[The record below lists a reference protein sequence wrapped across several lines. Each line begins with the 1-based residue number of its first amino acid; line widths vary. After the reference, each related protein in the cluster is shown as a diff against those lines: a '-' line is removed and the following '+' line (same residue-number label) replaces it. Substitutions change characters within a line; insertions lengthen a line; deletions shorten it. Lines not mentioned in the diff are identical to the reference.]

1 MKHIMF
7 DIDGTLIESFEF
19 DEVCFIDAVRQVTEL
34 CINKDWAT
42 YPDVTDRGLL
52 MTFIERQAP
61 QYQINTLEPLVKAQ
75 FICNVKAYLNSTPAK
90 ELPGAKH
97 FVAYLL
103 ASKDH
108 HVTIATGGWEETAR
122 MKLQSAGFDISNIM
136 LASSND
142 HHRRIEIMTLAS
154 STARIATGDTLSYFG
169 DAQWDVDACN
179 ELDINLI
186 LVGDRA
192 VHHQRIKNFQDL
204 EIALEHI

>member
-7 DIDGTLIESFEF
+7 DVDGTLIESFEF
-19 DEVCFIDAVRQVTEL
+19 DEVCFIDAVRQVTGLSISKE
-34 CINKDWAT
+34 WAT
-42 YPDVTDRGLL
+42 YPHVTDRGLL

-61 QYQINTLEPLVKAQ
+61 HYELGILEPLVKAQ
-75 FICNVKAYLNSTPAK
+75 FIRNIEDYLESTPAK
-90 ELPGAKH
+90 EVPGAKH
-97 FVAYLL
+97 FVAHLL
-103 ASKDH
+103 ASECH
-108 HVTIATGGWEETAR
+108 HVSIATGGWGETAR

-142 HHRRIEIMTLAS
+142 HHRRVEIMTLAS
-154 STARIATGDTLSYFG
+154 STAHIANGDTLSYFG

-192 VHHQRIKNFQDL
+192 VHHQRIENF
-204 EIALEHI
+204 EHVESLLRHF